1 MLSGGEIMDKANVI
15 KRFFVGLFL
24 VGWIAGS
31 PGCAGTSTRES
42 TGEYIDSSVL
52 TSKVKTAIY
61 NDHMLTERQKKILS
75 VVVKEYTQTAVPV
88 GSKVLAGK
96 YKFELSSATIRA
108 EMNELEEAGY
118 LHQPHISAGRIPTD
132 KGYRYFVEKIMP
144 DKELSKQ
151 EQKKLQAELLKMQ
164 AKNTRLTRT
173 TAKLLSGLSG
183 NLAISGVKHEFDDFG
198 MKELLDEPEFR
209 EMDDLCRLAE
219 TLDYIDE
226 KFDSLV
232 KNLRENEVKIFIG
245 KENPIKEISNCSMMV
260 SPYKTKSGEKG
271 LLALIGP
278 KRMEYAKNKSLIEY
292 MKKLLGGAAVIIFF
306 IELGILN

>member
-1 MLSGGEIMDKANVI
+1 
-15 KRFFVGLFL
+15 
-24 VGWIAGS
+24 
-31 PGCAGTSTRES
+31 
-42 TGEYIDSSVL
+42 
-52 TSKVKTAIY
+52 
-61 NDHMLTERQKKILS
+61 MLTERQKNLLS
-75 VVVKEYTQTAVPV
+75 VVVKEYTETAVPV
-88 GSKVLAGK
+88 GSKHIAKK
-96 YKFELSSATIRA
+96 YKFDLSSATIRA
-108 EMNELEEAGY
+108 EMNELEEQGY

-144 DKELSKQ
+144 DKELSKP
-151 EQKKLQAELLKMQ
+151 EQKKLQAQLLKMQ

-198 MKELLDEPEFR
+198 MKELLDEPEFQ

-232 KNLRENEVKIFIG
+232 KNLRDNEVKIFIG
-245 KENPIKEISNCSMMV
+245 KENPIKEISNCSMMI
-260 SPYKTKSGEKG
+260 SPYKTKSGERG

-278 KRMEYAKNKSLIEY
+278 KRMEYAKNKSLIQY
-292 MKKLLGGAAVIIFF
+292 MKKLLGGALMVFCIVYFV
-306 IELGILN
+306 

>member
-1 MLSGGEIMDKANVI
+1 
-15 KRFFVGLFL
+15 
-24 VGWIAGS
+24 
-31 PGCAGTSTRES
+31 
-42 TGEYIDSSVL
+42 
-52 TSKVKTAIY
+52 
-61 NDHMLTERQKKILS
+61 MLTERQKKILS

-144 DKELSKQ
+144 DKELSKP

>member
-1 MLSGGEIMDKANVI
+1 
-15 KRFFVGLFL
+15 
-24 VGWIAGS
+24 
-31 PGCAGTSTRES
+31 
-42 TGEYIDSSVL
+42 
-52 TSKVKTAIY
+52 
-61 NDHMLTERQKKILS
+61 MLTERQKKILS
-75 VVVKEYTQTAVPV
+75 VVVKEYTETAVPV
-88 GSKVLAGK
+88 GSKIMASK
-96 YKFELSSATIRA
+96 YKFDLSSATIRA
-108 EMNELEEAGY
+108 EMNELEETGY

-183 NLAISGVKHEFDDFG
+183 NLAISGVKNEFDDFG
-198 MKELLDEPEFR
+198 MQELLDEPEFR

-226 KFDSLV
+226 RFDSLV
-232 KNLRENEVKIFIG
+232 KNLRGDEVKIFIG
-245 KENPIKEISNCSMMV
+245 KENPIKEISNCSMMI

-278 KRMEYAKNKSLIEY
+278 KRMEYAKNKSLINY
-292 MKKLLGGAAVIIFF
+292 MKKLLGGAAVIAIISMNYEFLRLSAYGGNIRIHF
-306 IELGILN
+306 